1 MIDRLWCPMHQS
13 RLEVADDC
21 HDSAMVQVVVLCEIQ
36 LHEDVGHV
44 LLDRAEETT
53 RSSAMALFD
62 LP

>member
-1 MIDRLWCPMHQS
+1 
-13 RLEVADDC
+13 
-21 HDSAMVQVVVLCEIQ
+21 MVQVVVLAEIK

-44 LLDRAEETT
+44 LLYRAKGDQ